1 MFRAWSLS
9 FLFFFFT
16 LCTVSCKENAAPGK
30 ITDDVIRTA
39 PIPADRYGA
48 DAYGMKKYVLV
59 FLKRG
64 PNPPADS
71 TEAARLQQA
80 HMANISRLADEGTL
94 VLAGPFLEDGD
105 LRGLYLFDVP
115 TVEEARRLTE
125 SDPAVKAGSLRM
137 ELKSWYGSAALVA
150 IPALH
155 KKLESM
161 AGGK

>member
-1 MFRAWSLS
+1 MFRARSLS
-9 FLFFFFT
+9 FLFLFFT

-39 PIPADRYGA
+39 PIPVDRYGG

-64 PNPPADS
+64 PKRPADS
-71 TEAARLQQA
+71 TEAARLQRA
-80 HMANISRLADEGTL
+80 HMANIRRLADEGTL

-105 LRGLYLFDVP
+105 LRGIYLFDVP

-125 SDPAVKAGSLRM
+125 SDPAVKAGSLLM
-137 ELKSWYGSAALVA
+137 ELKSWYGSAALMAV
-150 IPALH
+150 PALH
-155 KKLESM
+155 KKLQQE
-161 AGGK
+161 

>member
-1 MFRAWSLS
+1 MTFRFLPALFFTFS
-9 FLFFFFT
+9 FLS
-16 LCTVSCKENAAPGK
+16 LSCKENAAPGK
-30 ITDDVIRTA
+30 ITDDVLRTD

-155 KKLESM
+155 KKLQQE
-161 AGGK
+161 